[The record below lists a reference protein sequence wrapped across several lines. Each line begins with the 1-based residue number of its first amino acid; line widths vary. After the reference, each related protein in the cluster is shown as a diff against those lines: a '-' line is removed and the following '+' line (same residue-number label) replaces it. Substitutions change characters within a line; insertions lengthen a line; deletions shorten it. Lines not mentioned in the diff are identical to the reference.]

1 MRVLCCLDGTNIE
14 VLQKASSTML
24 NSAELTFG
32 LLYVIDSGPR
42 GDIERTRERLFRLN
56 RLPTQREEQMRQ
68 AETTTAQDILQEG
81 LRYFAQ
87 AETLQREGRPEREI
101 VQCAAEWHAD
111 IILICPRSPEFTGP
125 PPGPKS
131 VGHVARFV
139 LDHAPCPVLLIR
151 PMQEDLTL
159 PPPPPEHG
167 GKPAKDK
174 PKP

>member
-14 VLQKASSTML
+14 VLQKASSAML
-24 NSAELTFG
+24 NGAELTIG

-42 GDIERTRERLFRLN
+42 GDIERTRERFFRPHH
-56 RLPTQREEQMRQ
+56 LPTPREEKMRQ
-68 AETTTAQDILQEG
+68 AEAATAQDILQEG

-101 VQCAAEWHAD
+101 VQCAGEWHAD
-111 IILICPRSPEFTGP
+111 LILICPRSPEFAGP
-125 PPGPKS
+125 PSGPKS

-151 PMQEDLTL
+151 PVQENLTL
-159 PPPPPEHG
+159 PPPPPPEHG
-167 GKPAKDK
+167 KPEKGKSK
-174 PKP
+174 P